1 MAQKNAFHLQRAL
14 IHGLQSNQFVID
26 EVKDIIVFSCICF
39 GQLNWLW
46 GLGVSVRDIRV
57 HLILLFLRIQNLA
70 ESVFDCCTCRSEMV
84 VVVLA
89 DLLINQRTGRLHS

>member
-1 MAQKNAFHLQRAL
+1 MAQENAFLLQRAL
-14 IHGLQSNQFVID
+14 IHGLQCNQFVID
-26 EVKDIIVFSCICF
+26 EEKDIIVFSCVCF

-46 GLGVSVRDIRV
+46 GLGVSVSDIRV
-57 HLILLFLRIQNLA
+57 CLLLFLRIKNLA

-89 DLLINQRTGRLHS
+89 DLLINQRTGQLYS